1 MVMVRIAYQGS
12 FEDDEDDDDDDS
24 STRSSDFEDADA
36 GEKRADV
43 SLRHTA
49 VVESVVVSVL
59 CWERGEVKRVG

>member
-12 FEDDEDDDDDDS
+12 FEDDEDDDDDS

-49 VVESVVVSVL
+49 GVESVS
-59 CWERGEVKRVG
+59 RQRSFGKAK